1 MKGHSLFTFSNSQF
15 NFWTSL
21 FFLSQDESVDM
32 WETRETDKA
41 MEDSTPE
48 QVDCLPLAGPEAG
61 VVTVPASG
69 SSG

>member
-1 MKGHSLFTFSNSQF
+1 
-15 NFWTSL
+15 
-21 FFLSQDESVDM
+21 M

-41 MEDSTPE
+41 MEDGTPE

-69 SSG
+69 SPG